1 MNGIDPVAVF
11 HIGPAVFLKMG
22 RLLELLLLHLYLE
35 RLPVRCALDHLP
47 GQRPQCAAH
56 AEHTPRSHDTIQEVA
71 GGRVEDDI
79 RDVADLLP
87 LGGRHR
93 PAQDILQFIER
104 KGDVW

>member
-1 MNGIDPVAVF
+1 M
-11 HIGPAVFLKMG
+11 
-22 RLLELLLLHLYLE
+22 
-35 RLPVRCALDHLP
+35 
-47 GQRPQCAAH
+47 
-56 AEHTPRSHDTIQEVA
+56 QEVA

-79 RDVADLLP
+79 LDVADLL